1 MVFKSTHNQHKLQ
14 YSKLIGCEQEF
25 NTLMFGIKG
34 NIDATVLINA
44 NCEARATAL
53 EIKTGKNHSTEYIS
67 QVLIYSLLLT
77 ERFANS
83 NPDNILLYL
92 MDADVKQGFE
102 YVQQNKEQ
110 LDRLILNRNELAKWQ
125 QLNLH
130 KLELFQR
137 RMPEVDESDMCDQL
151 EVVKIPPMI
160 TNSAEC

>member
-1 MVFKSTHNQHKLQ
+1 
-14 YSKLIGCEQEF
+14 
-25 NTLMFGIKG
+25 MFGIKG
-34 NIDATVLINA
+34 NIDATVLITA